1 MKATDD
7 LQTAERVIPDS
18 IVRRAIEYL
27 DSSTDY
33 RECIP
38 RQRPIEMTSRR
49 RARQRRSDVED
60 FLLVFMPIF
69 LVGIAVLAIVYK

>member
-1 MKATDD
+1 MKATDV
-7 LQTAERVIPDS
+7 QTTESVVPDS

-38 RQRPIEMTSRR
+38 RQHPIEMTSRR
-49 RARQRRSDVED
+49 RTRRRRSDVND
-60 FLLVFMPIF
+60 FLLAFMPIF
-69 LVGIAVLAIVYK
+69 LTGIAVVAVVYR

>member
-1 MKATDD
+1 MKTTDV
-7 LQTAERVIPDS
+7 QTTKKVIPDS

-38 RQRPIEMTSRR
+38 RQHPMEMTSRR
-49 RARQRRSDVED
+49 RARKRRSDVDD
-60 FLLVFMPIF
+60 FLLVFMPIV

>member
-1 MKATDD
+1 MKATDV
-7 LQTAERVIPDS
+7 QTTERVIPDS

-38 RQRPIEMTSRR
+38 RQHPIEATSRR
-49 RARQRRSDVED
+49 RTRHRRSDVND

-69 LVGIAVLAIVYK
+69 LVCIAILAIVYK